1 MATIVDVDTARAPA
15 FGLKDD
21 HAPFHSEPHT
31 HTRHQILYAVSGV
44 LSLEAESS
52 QWVLPP
58 ERAAWIPAGV
68 MHVVRTRVP
77 IRLRT
82 IYLATPL
89 VPSAPP
95 VCGIF
100 GVSALAREMI
110 LHAMQWGPETRTD
123 DPIAKPFFAALA
135 ALVPGWLADEKPYRL
150 PVAKSPELAR
160 AMRFAL
166 DHLDEELSAEHGAR
180 AAGVSAR
187 TLTRRF
193 AEETGTSW
201 RVFVHTARMLRAME
215 LLSSPKVR
223 VTEAA
228 YAVGFKSLGAFT
240 TAFGEFAGETPKE
253 YRRRRSAILGP
264 HAH

>member
-1 MATIVDVDTARAPA
+1 MGSIVDVDTARAPA

-21 HAPFHSEPHT
+21 HAPFHSAPHA
-31 HTRHQILYAVSGV
+31 HARHQILYAVSGV

-68 MHVVRTRVP
+68 VHVVRTRVP

-82 IYLATPL
+82 IYMARSL
-89 VPSAPP
+89 VRSAPAACC
-95 VCGIF
+95 VF
-100 GVSALAREMI
+100 GVTSLAREMI
-110 LHAMQWGPETRTD
+110 LHSMQWGPGTRPD
-123 DPIAKPFFAALA
+123 DPVAKPFFAALA
-135 ALVPGWLADEKPYRL
+135 ALVPGWIADEKPYRL

-166 DHLDEELSAEHGAR
+166 DHLEGELSAEDGAR
-180 AAGVSAR
+180 AAGVSVR

-201 RVFVHTARMLRAME
+201 RAFVHTARMLRAME

-223 VTEAA
+223 VTETA
-228 YAVGFKSLGAFT
+228 YAVGFNSLGAFT
-240 TAFGEFAGETPKE
+240 AAFTEFAGETPKD
-253 YRRRRSAILGP
+253 YRQRRSAIE
-264 HAH
+264 